1 MVKKNTCIF
10 ISGKGTNLNNLIK
23 KSRDYNFPINIKLVI
38 SNKKNAMGIKYAR
51 KNSIPIFIVNT
62 KLRNYENLI
71 FQVLKKKELI
81 SFVLQVI

>member
-10 ISGKGTNLNNLIK
+10 ISGKGTDLNNLIK

-38 SNKKNAMGIKYAR
+38 SNKKNAIGIKYAR

-62 KLRNYENLI
+62 KLRTM
-71 FQVLKKKELI
+71 KT
-81 SFVLQVI
+81 